1 MTGPKELIDKLHKN
15 QELSFEEWTELIKN
29 RTPELSEYLSNLPEK
44 NATNTMGMTFMSV
57 V

>member
-29 RTPELSEYLSNLPEK
+29 RTPELSEYLSTCQRRTPQILW
-44 NATNTMGMTFMSV
+44 A
-57 V
+57 

>member
-15 QELSFEEWTELIKN
+15 QELSLEEWTELIKN
-29 RTPELSEYLSNLPEK
+29 RTPELSEYLPEK

>member
-15 QELSFEEWTELIKN
+15 QELSLEEWAELIKN